1 MEPTSLGCSFDKGL
15 KGPIQVLYAMRK
27 SDAAYR
33 MPTNAE
39 LEILAVLWRLGPST
53 VRDVHE
59 HLERGDEVGY
69 TTVLKLLQNM
79 FEKGLVQRQDDQRSH
94 IYSAA
99 ARRNDVVKR
108 MTRGFIDRV
117 FSGSRSELV
126 LHALREERMS
136 AAEIAEIQSAL
147 DRIKARER

>member
-1 MEPTSLGCSFDKGL
+1 
-15 KGPIQVLYAMRK
+15 MRK
-27 SDAAYR
+27 TESGFR

-39 LEILAVLWRLGPST
+39 LEILDVLWNIGPAT

-59 HLERGDEVGY
+59 HLKRRDEIGY

-79 FEKGLVQRQDDQRSH
+79 FEKGLVLRQDTQRSH
-94 IYSAA
+94 IYSPAYK
-99 ARRNDVVKR
+99 RSDVVR
-108 MTRGFIDRV
+108 RITRGFIDRV

-126 LHALREERMS
+126 LHALREERLS
-136 AAEIAEIQSAL
+136 AEEIAEIQTAL

>member
-1 MEPTSLGCSFDKGL
+1 
-15 KGPIQVLYAMRK
+15 MRK
-27 SDAAYR
+27 TDTGFR

-39 LEILAVLWRLGPST
+39 LEILDVLWSLGPAT

-59 HLERGDEVGY
+59 HLKRRDEIGY

-79 FEKGLVQRQDDQRSH
+79 FEKGLVLRQDAQRSH

-99 ARRNDVVKR
+99 YKRVDVVR
-108 MTRGFIDRV
+108 RITRGFVDRV

-126 LHALREERMS
+126 LHALREERLS
-136 AAEIAEIQSAL
+136 PEEIAEIQSAL
-147 DRIKARER
+147 DRIKVRER